1 MAQELRAA
9 GISRSA
15 IHDAFSGPR
24 LPQWHAVDALLEI
37 LASRAPS
44 LTAEQQLEPL
54 HALWLRAAEAEQSAL
69 ASSIPVEEG
78 QAKGW
83 ALLLDVERFASH
95 SDAVQMQIRQV
106 VHDFTDAVLA
116 SSGVGKAHRHRVD
129 RGDSLLEL
137 IDGNFPLVPVL
148 RSLLLQGPI
157 QLHETN
163 RMMPTSMLVR
173 LRIVVAT
180 APFEVDSVTAL
191 GWRSQELNDAIR
203 LLDSYSFRQAMH
215 ERTDVM
221 VLAVTDPLYRE
232 VVEPLP
238 AGVLPAVFD
247 EIIVDGKSGPM
258 VAWRTAPMAAGVYG
272 WAEEQ
277 SS

>member
-9 GISRSA
+9 GISRSS

-24 LPQWHAVDALLEI
+24 LPQWHVADALLEI

-44 LTAEQQLEPL
+44 LTAEQQLESL
-54 HALWLRAAEAEQSAL
+54 NALWLRAAEAEQSAL
-69 ASSIPVEEG
+69 ASSSPVAGEP
-78 QAKGW
+78 AKGW
-83 ALLLDVERFASH
+83 ALLLDAERSAAH
-95 SDAVQMQIRQV
+95 SDAVQMQLHQAACE
-106 VHDFTDAVLA
+106 FTDAVLA
-116 SSGVGKAHRHRVD
+116 SAGVDKADRRRVD

-137 IDGNFPLVPVL
+137 INGSVPLIPVL
-148 RSLLLQGPI
+148 RSLLLKGPI
-157 QLHETN
+157 QLGETN

-173 LRIVVAT
+173 LRIVVGV
-180 APFEVDSVTAL
+180 APFDVNLVNSQ
-191 GWRSQELNDAIR
+191 GWQSQELNDATR
-203 LLDSYSFRQAMH
+203 LLDSYSLRQMMQQWP
-215 ERTDVM
+215 DVM

-238 AGVLPAVFD
+238 AGVLPAAFD
-247 EIIVDGKSGPM
+247 EIIVDGKNGPT

-272 WAEEQ
+272 WAEER

>member
-1 MAQELRAA
+1 M
-9 GISRSA
+9 
-15 IHDAFSGPR
+15 
-24 LPQWHAVDALLEI
+24 DALLEI

-44 LTAEQQLEPL
+44 LTAEQQLEAI

-69 ASSIPVEEG
+69 TSSNPVEG
-78 QAKGW
+78 RQAKGW

-95 SDAVQMQIRQV
+95 SDAVQMQIRQAV
-106 VHDFTDAVLA
+106 YDFSDAVLA
-116 SSGVGKAHRHRVD
+116 SAGVDKAHRHRTD

-148 RSLLLQGPI
+148 RSLLLRGPI

-163 RMMPTSMLVR
+163 RIMPTSMLVR
-173 LRIVVAT
+173 LRIVVAMVR
-180 APFEVDSVTAL
+180 FEIDSVTAH
-191 GWRSQELNDAIR
+191 GWQSQELNDATR

-215 ERTDVM
+215 ERTDAM
-221 VLAVTDPLYRE
+221 VLAVTDPLYPE

-247 EIIVDGKSGPM
+247 EIIVDGKNGPR
-258 VAWRTAPMAAGVYG
+258 VAWRTALMATDAYG
-272 WAEEQ
+272 WAEER

>member
-1 MAQELRAA
+1 M
-9 GISRSA
+9 
-15 IHDAFSGPR
+15 
-24 LPQWHAVDALLEI
+24 DALLEI

-44 LTAEQQLEPL
+44 LTAEQQLEAI

-69 ASSIPVEEG
+69 TSSSPVEGG

-83 ALLLDVERFASH
+83 ALLLDVERFTSH

-116 SSGVGKAHRHRVD
+116 SAGVDKAHRHRTD

-157 QLHETN
+157 QLHEAN
-163 RMMPTSMLVR
+163 RMMPTSVIVR
-173 LRIVVAT
+173 LRIVVAM
-180 APFEVDSVTAL
+180 APFEIDSVTAQ
-191 GWRSQELNDAIR
+191 GWPSQELNDATR
-203 LLDSYSFRQAMH
+203 LLDLYSLRQAMH
-215 ERTDVM
+215 ERTDAM

-232 VVEPLP
+232 VVKPLP

-247 EIIVDGKSGPM
+247 EMIVDGKSGPM
-258 VAWRTAPMAAGVYG
+258 VAWRTAPMAAGVHG
-272 WAEEQ
+272 WAEER